1 MSEEMIVK
9 HCAPTLAGLKTGNMF
24 VADFEDAFVLRESLR
39 HWNCQLWRKG
49 LRFVSLYHRDGRA
62 LIYMFRPS
70 RLSQDLQDQM
80 AREVLQNCGYKD
92 HSSPKCLLRLM
103 ERFGEKGEFPHEVGL
118 FLGYPPIDVKGFIEN
133 KARNAKCVGF
143 WKVYGDEKVARKQ
156 FELYR
161 KCTRIY
167 CEQWSRG
174 KNIERLA
181 VAG

>member
-1 MSEEMIVK
+1 
-9 HCAPTLAGLKTGNMF
+9 
-24 VADFEDAFVLRESLR
+24 
-39 HWNCQLWRKG
+39 
-49 LRFVSLYHRDGRA
+49 
-62 LIYMFRPS
+62 
-70 RLSQDLQDQM
+70 M

-118 FLGYPPIDVKGFIEN
+118 FLGYPPADVKGFIEN
-133 KARNAKCVGF
+133 KAQNAKCVGC
-143 WKVYGDEKVARKQ
+143 WKVYGDETVARKQ